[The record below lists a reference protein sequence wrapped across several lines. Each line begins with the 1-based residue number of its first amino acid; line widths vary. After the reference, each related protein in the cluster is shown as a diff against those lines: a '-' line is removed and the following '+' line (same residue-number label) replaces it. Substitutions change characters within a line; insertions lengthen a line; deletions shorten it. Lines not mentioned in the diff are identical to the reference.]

1 MPNES
6 LGIRNMPALGQRWR
20 HVIAGA
26 AIAMIAGCA
35 HHYEGV
41 ALSSPYGFF
50 SGMWH
55 GFVFPYALLA
65 NLLSW
70 LLSLAGVSFLSEV
83 QIIGRPNTGVFFY
96 YVGFALGVSVY
107 GGGARAAVDA

>member
-1 MPNES
+1 
-6 LGIRNMPALGQRWR
+6 MPALGQRWR